1 VFFHAAAH
9 LAAGMCPTYLERYDR
24 RRGLLVAVFLTTLAA
39 RAHAKSTPPPEQV
52 ERGREL
58 YAKMC
63 AVCHGPAG
71 EGYRADQAPRIAH
84 PEFLAAVN
92 DDYLRRAIAQGRPG
106 TTMSAWSKERGG
118 PLSSAEIDAMV
129 ALLRSWDHAPPA
141 YLDEHPLSGDSARGK
156 EIYAEECASCH
167 GERGVDG
174 RHVHIGSPLFLRGA
188 TNGFLRYAIS
198 KGRMGTSMPGYADS
212 LGADR
217 VEDVVALLR
226 TFQRTAGSAE
236 HLPPHPPPLALGP
249 VPLNPTG
256 KPPVGYNTYPKMTSV
271 DTVKAQLD
279 AGARFALLDARAPS
293 DYATEHI
300 AGAVSVPFYD
310 PAPYIPKLPKNAWLV
325 CYCACP
331 HAESG
336 ELARRLVEAGFTKV
350 TVLDEGLRVW
360 KERNYPTRTGDKP

>member
-1 VFFHAAAH
+1 
-9 LAAGMCPTYLERYDR
+9 MRPSDSERYHR
-24 RRGLLVAVFLTTLAA
+24 RRGLLLAVLLATCGA
-39 RAHAKSTPPPEQV
+39 RAHAKTAPPPEQM
-52 ERGREL
+52 EKGREL

-84 PEFLAAVN
+84 PDFLAAVN
-92 DDYLRRAIAQGRPG
+92 DDYLHSAIAQGRPG
-106 TTMSAWSKERGG
+106 TTMSAWSKQRGG
-118 PLSSAEIDAMV
+118 PLSPAEVDALV

-141 YLDEHPLSGDSARGK
+141 HLDEHRLSGDAARGK

-174 RHVHIGSPLFLRGA
+174 RHVHIGSSPFLRGA
-188 TNGFLRYAIS
+188 TNGFLRYAIG
-198 KGRMGTSMPGYADS
+198 KGRAGTSMPAYADS

-217 VEDVVALLR
+217 IDDVVALLR
-226 TFQRTAGSAE
+226 TFQVPAGLAE
-236 HLPPHPPPLALGP
+236 QPPSRPPPLALGP
-249 VPLNPTG
+249 VPLNPKG
-256 KPPVGYNTYPKMTSV
+256 KPPVGYNTYPQTTSV
-271 DTVKAQLD
+271 DTVKGQLD

-310 PAPYIPKLPKNAWLV
+310 PAPYIQKLPKNAWLV

-336 ELARRLVEAGFTKV
+336 ELARRLMEAGFTKV
-350 TVLDEGLRVW
+350 TVLDEGLGVW
-360 KERNYPTRTGDKP
+360 KQRHYPTRSGGKP